1 MDAIAKNVYIEERFP
16 GVTLGV
22 IVQSRGLIQIDAPPA
37 PEDGRAWRASLM
49 GMGNGHERV
58 LINLDSHPDR
68 TLGVRAMDCTIIAQE
83 KTARAFQNRPNTF
96 KAQGDETGANW
107 ESIPGLGSVRWAPPE
122 ISFVSKMSLHW
133 SDTPVIL
140 ESHPGPTEGAIWV
153 ILPEEKVVFIGDAVV
168 KGQPPFLAHADIP
181 SWLES
186 LDYLQGGDFK
196 GYTVVS
202 GRDGSVSPQAIRSQ
216 YDFLK
221 KLNAKIEKLG
231 AKKSAAANITD
242 KLADQVLKEFK
253 APVAKSRQYSQ
264 RLRYGLRNY
273 YARHYISASR
283 TIIDE

>member
-1 MDAIAKNVYIEERFP
+1 M
-16 GVTLGV
+16 
-22 IVQSRGLIQIDAPPA
+22 
-37 PEDGRAWRASLM
+37 
-49 GMGNGHERV
+49 
-58 LINLDSHPDR
+58 
-68 TLGVRAMDCTIIAQE
+68 
-83 KTARAFQNRPNTF
+83 
-96 KAQGDETGANW
+96 
-107 ESIPGLGSVRWAPPE
+107 
-122 ISFVSKMSLHW
+122 
-133 SDTPVIL
+133 PVIL

-153 ILPEEKVVFIGDAVV
+153 ILPEEKVVFIGDTVV

-196 GYTVVS
+196 GYTVIS

-221 KLNAKIEKLG
+221 KLNGKIEKLG
-231 AKKSAAANITD
+231 AKKSAAANVTD
-242 KLADQVLKEFK
+242 KLADQVLKDFK
-253 APVAKSRQYSQ
+253 APAAKSRQYSQ